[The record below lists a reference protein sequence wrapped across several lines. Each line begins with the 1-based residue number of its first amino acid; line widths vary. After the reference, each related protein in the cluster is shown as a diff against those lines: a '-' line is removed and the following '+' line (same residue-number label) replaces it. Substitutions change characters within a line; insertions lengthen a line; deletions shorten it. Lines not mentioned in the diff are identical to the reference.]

1 MLKTAE
7 FAKLC
12 HTTKDTLI
20 FYDRLGVFRPDFV
33 DNKKYRY
40 YEARQAVQFTF
51 LSHLRDIGFSLEE
64 IKEFIHQPNE
74 EKFLRRLK
82 ERSEAFR
89 EEIEKTKRFLLYTDG
104 ILKLS

>member
-20 FYDRLGVFRPDFV
+20 FYDRLGVFRPAFV

-51 LSHLRDIGFSLEE
+51 LSHLRDIGFSLE
-64 IKEFIHQPNE
+64 N
-74 EKFLRRLK
+74 FLRRLK

-89 EEIEKTKRFLLYTDG
+89 EEIEKAKRFLLYTDG